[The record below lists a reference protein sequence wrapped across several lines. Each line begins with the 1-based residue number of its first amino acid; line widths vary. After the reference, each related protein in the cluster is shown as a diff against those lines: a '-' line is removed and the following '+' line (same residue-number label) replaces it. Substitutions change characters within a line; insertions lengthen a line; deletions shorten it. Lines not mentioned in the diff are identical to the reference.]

1 VRARAS
7 IVSVVAVLI
16 VLAVFATG
24 CSKAA
29 ETTTSSI
36 VFLTAEEVEQA
47 DENAPSVATTETA
60 PTGQGAGGTTTAV
73 DPDSFLGDEK
83 TVELVGVGMS
93 AEGLMITVQ
102 FKTEPNIARRWRQG
116 NVYVVDEATGRRYDQ
131 IPVMP
136 VIGPLF
142 GHPVRPDQIGYVMFN
157 NVAPGLKTGD
167 KVTVVLGGFKEEH
180 VAVP

>member
-1 VRARAS
+1 
-7 IVSVVAVLI
+7 VSVVAVLI

-36 VFLTAEEVEQA
+36 VFLTAEQVEQA

-60 PTGQGAGGTTTAV
+60 PEGQGAEETTATA
-73 DPDSFLGDEK
+73 DSGSFLGDQK